1 MVYVLI
7 TLGVVVLLLVGAILA
22 IRKGAS
28 SARQRIAERL
38 DGLDVERSSKANFY
52 GTTSRGAGQVR
63 GLGTLVLT
71 PDEVVFLQ
79 LIPSYE
85 LRIPRAAITGTS
97 VARSFLGKTQGRD
110 LLVIEWAVEGDAG
123 STSQTTTDSVAF
135 DIPELDGWRSA
146 LG

>member
-28 SARQRIAERL
+28 SARERIAERL
-38 DGLDVERSSKANFY
+38 ADLDVDRSSKVNFY
-52 GTTSRGAGQVR
+52 GTTSRGAAQVR

-85 LRIPRAAITGTS
+85 LRIPRSSITGTS
-97 VARSFLGKTQGRD
+97 VARSFLGKAQGRD
-110 LLVIEWAVEGDAG
+110 LLVIDWSIAD
-123 STSQTTTDSVAF
+123 DSDNSADSAAF
-135 DIPELDGWRSA
+135 DVPELDSWRSA